1 MDALLPRHPSAALDV
16 VTCSPGPAALL
27 NAELANAARHGQPL
41 RAFDSF
47 KDRQVCSASYQG
59 NTKTR
64 VKQNLCAQQ
73 EVKAH
78 TLFPLQGTASGLLE
92 PKAGA
97 LDAVPFDSWKA
108 QPVDKI
114 PATSAA
120 ADGCVPT
127 VGLRSWQFAVTG
139 KLAAAQVLADLEA
152 KHITNGEAAV
162 HQLYRP
168 CVICAE
174 QAFQGMRRSC
184 VKQYYRYVLRPR
196 LTRTGAVLACRWS
209 QGCTSRC

>member
-47 KDRQVCSASYQG
+47 KDR
-59 NTKTR
+59 
-64 VKQNLCAQQ
+64 
-73 EVKAH
+73 
-78 TLFPLQGTASGLLE
+78 QGTASGLLE

-152 KHITNGEAAV
+152 KHITNGGPKGAQAVAEEYILDHKGCDDSFYIIDLGNVNRMLRAVPAA
-162 HQLYRP
+162 
-168 CVICAE
+168 A
-174 QAFQGMRRSC
+174 
-184 VKQYYRYVLRPR
+184 
-196 LTRTGAVLACRWS
+196 
-209 QGCTSRC
+209 